1 MKKLLT
7 RSLLILATL
16 TTATALTAAPPADPL
31 RVDMNSTKERELKR
45 QIDRFVTYPLLESER
60 TMDGVVEVNFVI
72 DSEGKVQVIQAD
84 ASNDHLRSY
93 VLRKLAK
100 VDIGDNPNGTWKIE
114 RMRFVFHPEV

>member
-1 MKKLLT
+1 
-7 RSLLILATL
+7 
-16 TTATALTAAPPADPL
+16 
-31 RVDMNSTKERELKR
+31 
-45 QIDRFVTYPLLESER
+45 
-60 TMDGVVEVNFVI
+60 MDGVVEVNFVI